1 MSAKNQMLIHAER
14 IAKHLVAEQTKAR
27 LALAFDAAILAAHEV
42 FGMGPGRA
50 AAFRDAYMDAMEEL
64 AGMFIED
71 ADKKTGN
78 GDRDLTF
85 AKAKRDEAIRKIVG
99 DEMFVPFDRDYGSA
113 YIDELRRIRIMGGRD
128 GDIKTT

>member
-1 MSAKNQMLIHAER
+1 MSAKNQVLILAER

-71 ADKKTGN
+71 ADKKAGN
-78 GDRDLTF
+78 GDRDLAF

-128 GDIKTT
+128 GRNEMT